1 MTLPVRNATHLFDIA
16 LHRIE
21 ARGFI
26 IDTNYSVQPSSG
38 QSYGQIRT
46 AKHIFEGGLGHILC
60 EQMEKGGKKIFI
72 ELFLRPDCRDQVLEL
87 HVKKVMLTIIIDTV
101 TEGRRKWGLSLQWI
115 CFLTTTDL
123 LVKLFLV
130 IIYWIC

>member
-38 QSYGQIRT
+38 QSYGQIPT
-46 AKHIFEGGLGHILC
+46 AKHIFEGGLGHILWNRWRK
-60 EQMEKGGKKIFI
+60 EEKK
-72 ELFLRPDCRDQVLEL
+72 
-87 HVKKVMLTIIIDTV
+87 
-101 TEGRRKWGLSLQWI
+101 SL
-115 CFLTTTDL
+115 
-123 LVKLFLV
+123 
-130 IIYWIC
+130 